1 MAILPLAAL
10 KGVTIPAWGN
20 TPGKDYIFPKSPE
33 RAIKKCMSCPFR
45 ADWLWDIKIPVGCFG
60 LII

>member
-33 RAIKKCMSCPFR
+33 RAIHKKMYVMPFQ
-45 ADWLWDIKIPVGCFG
+45 G
-60 LII
+60 